1 MNTEKEKQV
10 LKIPASSKP
19 VSGDAEES
27 RPCLRVA
34 AYCRVSTELE
44 SQAGSYA
51 RQISYYQEKI
61 EKRDEWILAGVYA
74 DEGTSGTVKKKR
86 DGFLRLLQDCEAG
99 KIDLILTKSISR
111 FARNTVDL
119 LTTIRNLKSKNI
131 AVYFE
136 KENIN
141 TLENTG
147 EILITI
153 LSSQAQEESRNISE
167 NIRWSL
173 RSKYEKG
180 ELTINYNHFMGYTKG
195 PDGKLEPVPEEAVV
209 VQEIFHLYLIGY
221 SGVQIKKYLEQHQR
235 RTVMDKTVWQPTV
248 IDKMVSNEK
257 YIGAA
262 LMQKTYT
269 VDFLTKQ
276 RVKNN
281 GMLPKYFV
289 EDNHPAIISKEI
301 FYGVQEQRLWRSY
314 VKRQLKGKVTQYA
327 LTGKLLC
334 YDCGSTYMRATR
346 RFAGNR
352 DIIWRCG
359 SYIKNT
365 GRVCR
370 TGNTISEKALHL
382 EIWNAY
388 AVMRQALPAPDHP
401 DTKEQRNIAQQMLNH
416 KKAIEKALHENV
428 QGFWTKEA
436 LIEYYIS
443 QMNSYYEL
451 AEKLCQ
457 LLLENDTDMWIA
469 SRFRPIKGY
478 SKYKKYGDE
487 LVSLYVDRIWV
498 IKVNEIVVLFKNGSM
513 VRRRWYY

>member
-1 MNTEKEKQV
+1 
-10 LKIPASSKP
+10 
-19 VSGDAEES
+19 
-27 RPCLRVA
+27 
-34 AYCRVSTELE
+34 
-44 SQAGSYA
+44 
-51 RQISYYQEKI
+51 
-61 EKRDEWILAGVYA
+61 
-74 DEGTSGTVKKKR
+74 
-86 DGFLRLLQDCEAG
+86 
-99 KIDLILTKSISR
+99 
-111 FARNTVDL
+111 
-119 LTTIRNLKSKNI
+119 
-131 AVYFE
+131 
-136 KENIN
+136 
-141 TLENTG
+141 
-147 EILITI
+147 
-153 LSSQAQEESRNISE
+153 
-167 NIRWSL
+167 
-173 RSKYEKG
+173 
-180 ELTINYNHFMGYTKG
+180 
-195 PDGKLEPVPEEAVV
+195 
-209 VQEIFHLYLIGY
+209 
-221 SGVQIKKYLEQHQR
+221 
-235 RTVMDKTVWQPTV
+235 
-248 IDKMVSNEK
+248 
-257 YIGAA
+257 
-262 LMQKTYT
+262 
-269 VDFLTKQ
+269 
-276 RVKNN
+276 
-281 GMLPKYFV
+281 
-289 EDNHPAIISKEI
+289 
-301 FYGVQEQRLWRSY
+301 
-314 VKRQLKGKVTQYA
+314 
-327 LTGKLLC
+327 
-334 YDCGSTYMRATR
+334 MRATR

>member
-1 MNTEKEKQV
+1 M
-10 LKIPASSKP
+10 
-19 VSGDAEES
+19 
-27 RPCLRVA
+27 
-34 AYCRVSTELE
+34 
-44 SQAGSYA
+44 
-51 RQISYYQEKI
+51 
-61 EKRDEWILAGVYA
+61 AGVYA

-99 KIDLILTKSISR
+99 KIDMLLTKSISR

-141 TLENTG
+141 TLESTG

-180 ELTINYNHFMGYTKG
+180 GPTINYNHFMGYTKG
-195 PDGKLEPVPEEAVV
+195 PDGKLQPVPEEAAV
-209 VQEIFHLYLIGY
+209 VQEIFRLYLIGC

-235 RTVMDKTVWQPTV
+235 RTVMGKTVWQPTV
-248 IDKMVSNEK
+248 INKMISNEK

-269 VDFLTKQ
+269 TDFLTKQ
-276 RVKNN
+276 RVRNN
-281 GMLPKYFV
+281 GTLPKYFV
-289 EDNHPAIISKEI
+289 EDNHPAIISKEV

-334 YDCGSTYMRATR
+334 YDCGSTYMRVTR
-346 RFAGNR
+346 RVAGNR
-352 DIIWRCG
+352 DIVWKCG
-359 SYIKNT
+359 SYIKNA

-370 TGNTISEKALHL
+370 TGYTISEKALHT
-382 EIWNAY
+382 EVWNAY
-388 AVMRQALPAPDHP
+388 AVMKQALPVPDHP
-401 DTKEQRNIAQQMLNH
+401 DIKEQRSIAQQMLNH

-428 QGFWTKEA
+428 QGFWAKEN
-436 LIEYYIS
+436 LMEYYARE
-443 QMNSYYEL
+443 MNAYYEL

-457 LLLENDTDMWIA
+457 LLLKNNIDKWIA

-478 SKYKKYGDE
+478 SKYKKYEDE
-487 LVSLYVDRIWV
+487 LVSLYVDRIWA
-498 IKVNEIVVLFKNGSM
+498 ITSNEIVVLFKNGSM
-513 VRRRWYY
+513 VRRMWYY